1 MYCTRLYHMF
11 ETMVVYS
18 GVGCSDGG
26 GRGRRRRGYY
36 LVGMLRP
43 YVGGGGGGG
52 DGEVVYG
59 VDGEVPEPFRGSGGG
74 EVGFRKVPAV
84 PTSFV
89 AQRGRFC

>member
-1 MYCTRLYHMF
+1 MS
-11 ETMVVYS
+11 EAVVTYS

-36 LVGMLRP
+36 LRGTVRL
-43 YVGGGGGGG
+43 YVGGGGGG

-59 VDGEVPEPFRGSGGG
+59 VDGEVPEPFRGFGGG
-74 EVGFRKVPAV
+74 EVDFHEVPVV

-89 AQRGRFC
+89 ARRGRFC